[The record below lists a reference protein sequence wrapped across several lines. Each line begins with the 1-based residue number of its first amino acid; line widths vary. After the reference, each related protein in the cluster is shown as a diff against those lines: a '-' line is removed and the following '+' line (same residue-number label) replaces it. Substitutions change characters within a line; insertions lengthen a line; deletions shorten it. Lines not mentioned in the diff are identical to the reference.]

1 VTGTIRQRS
10 IGNQATIKLWIV
22 TVTDGITLNPHMS
35 QSAPREDRS
44 AGAAL
49 PLALPPTAPAT
60 PASEPKPAPRRRPLW
75 IVLLSVLGPGVIAA
89 AAGNDAG
96 GIATYSQAGAQYGLS
111 LMWSIAVVTVGL
123 VVVQEMCARM
133 GAVTGKGLAA
143 LIRENFG
150 VRVTAFAMLVLL
162 IANFATTVSEFAGIA
177 AVGEMFLGH
186 RARFFVVPASVALVW
201 LLVSR
206 GSYQRVERILLA
218 ASAVFVT
225 YVITAFK
232 IGVPWK
238 QVGLNTFAPHLAAL
252 PWHDGGLILM
262 VVSLIGTT
270 IAPYMQFYQQS
281 AVRDKGVT
289 MRDYALTRWDT
300 VVGCV
305 LSNVVA
311 AFIITACAQTLFLNP
326 RTRNIASASEAALA
340 LVPLAGVFVAKGL
353 FAFGLL
359 NASLMA
365 AVIVPLSTA
374 YAVTESLGW
383 ESGLG
388 QRVRELPLF
397 YGTYGVL
404 IVASGLLILASNSNL
419 IKIIIQA
426 QVVNCALLPI
436 ELVLILILINRR
448 HVMGKYRNTLWD
460 NLVAWGTTVI
470 AGGLALYY
478 FAQQIWAT
486 AHPG

>member
-1 VTGTIRQRS
+1 
-10 IGNQATIKLWIV
+10 
-22 TVTDGITLNPHMS
+22 MS
-35 QSAPREDRS
+35 LPAPRESR
-44 AGAAL
+44 GADTT
-49 PLALPPTAPAT
+49 PPPPESLRPDAST
-60 PASEPKPAPRRRPLW
+60 PPNEPNPAPRRRPLW
-75 IVLLSVLGPGVIAA
+75 LVLLSVLGPGVIAA

-96 GIATYSQAGAQYGLS
+96 GIATYSQAGAKFGLS
-111 LMWSIAVVTVGL
+111 LLWSIAVVTVGL
-123 VVVQEMCARM
+123 IVVQEMCARM

-150 VRVTAFAMLVLL
+150 VKVTFFAMIVLL

-177 AVGEMFLGH
+177 AVGELFIPH
-186 RARFFVVPASVALVW
+186 ARYYVIPAAIVLVW

-206 GSYQRVERILLA
+206 GSYQKVERILLI
-218 ASAVFVT
+218 ASLIFVT
-225 YVITAFK
+225 YIITALK

-238 QVGLNTFAPHLAAL
+238 AVGINTFAPHLANL
-252 PWHDGGLILM
+252 PWHDSKSGLLLM

-281 AVRDKGVT
+281 AVRDKGIQ
-289 MRDYALTRWDT
+289 MRDYALTKWDT
-300 VVGCV
+300 IVGCL
-305 LSNVVA
+305 LSNIVA
-311 AFIITACAQTLFLNP
+311 AFIIVACYGTLYVNHQ
-326 RTRNIASASEAALA
+326 RNIGSAQDAALA
-340 LVPLAGVFVAKGL
+340 LVPLAGTFVAYGL

-383 ESGLG
+383 ESGMG
-388 QRVRELPLF
+388 RRIRELPLF

-404 IVASGLLILASNSNL
+404 ILASGLVILFSNSSL
-419 IKIIIQA
+419 IGIIIQA

-436 ELVLILILINRR
+436 ELVLMLTLINRR
-448 HVMGKYRNTLWD
+448 RIMGKYRNTLWD
-460 NLVAWGTTVI
+460 NIVGWATTLI

-478 FAQQIWAT
+478 FLQQIWSAI
-486 AHPG
+486 HPGRV

>member
-1 VTGTIRQRS
+1 
-10 IGNQATIKLWIV
+10 
-22 TVTDGITLNPHMS
+22 MS
-35 QSAPREDRS
+35 QSPPRPNSR
-44 AGAAL
+44 AGTTL
-49 PLALPPTAPAT
+49 PLASPPPAATPPT
-60 PASEPKPAPRRRPLW
+60 EPLLAGRRRPLW
-75 IVLLSVLGPGVIAA
+75 LVLLSVLGPGVIAA

-96 GIATYSQAGAQYGLS
+96 GIATYSQAGAQYGLQ
-111 LMWSIAVVTVGL
+111 LLWSIAVVTVGL
-123 VVVQEMCARM
+123 IVVQEMCARM

-150 VRVTAFAMLVLL
+150 VKITAFAMLVLL

-177 AVGEMFLGH
+177 AVGELFH
-186 RARFFVVPASVALVW
+186 VRRYYSIPVAIVLVW

-206 GSYQRVERILLA
+206 GSYQKVERILLV
-218 ASAVFVT
+218 ASLIFAT
-225 YVITAFK
+225 YIITALK
-232 IGVPWK
+232 IGVPWAA
-238 QVGLNTFAPHLAAL
+238 VGRNTFTPAL
-252 PWHDGGLILM
+252 GTLNWKDNSLILM

-281 AVRDKGVT
+281 AVRDKGIQ

-300 VVGCV
+300 IIGCI

-311 AFIITACAQTLFLNP
+311 AFIIVACYGTIYLSGHRDIQTAKD
-326 RTRNIASASEAALA
+326 AALA
-340 LVPLAGVFVAKGL
+340 LEPLAGKFVAYGL

-388 QRVRELPLF
+388 RRIRELPLF
-397 YGTYGVL
+397 YGTYGVMIVLGGLVVTFSRQGL
-404 IVASGLLILASNSNL
+404 IQ
-419 IKIIIQA
+419 IIIQA
-426 QVVNCALLPI
+426 QVVNCALLPL
-436 ELVLILILINRR
+436 ELILMLILINRR
-448 HVMGKYRNTLWD
+448 RVMGKYRNTLWD
-460 NLVAWGTTVI
+460 NVVGWATTVV

-478 FAQQIWAT
+478 FAQQIWSL

>member
-1 VTGTIRQRS
+1 
-10 IGNQATIKLWIV
+10 
-22 TVTDGITLNPHMS
+22 MS
-35 QSAPREDRS
+35 QSPPRPKFS
-44 AGAAL
+44 AGTTL
-49 PLALPPTAPAT
+49 PLASPPPAPAPPT
-60 PASEPKPAPRRRPLW
+60 EPLLAGRRRPLW
-75 IVLLSVLGPGVIAA
+75 LVLLSVLGPGVIAA

-111 LMWSIAVVTVGL
+111 LLWSIAVVTVGL
-123 VVVQEMCARM
+123 IVVQEMCARM

-150 VRVTAFAMLVLL
+150 VKITAFAMLVLL

-177 AVGEMFLGH
+177 AVGELFH
-186 RARFFVVPASVALVW
+186 VPRYYSIPVAIVLVW

-206 GSYQRVERILLA
+206 GSYQKVERILLV
-218 ASAVFVT
+218 ASLVFVT
-225 YVITAFK
+225 YIITALK
-232 IGVPWK
+232 IGVPWAE
-238 QVGLNTFAPHLAAL
+238 VGRDTFAPAL
-252 PWHDGGLILM
+252 GKLNWKDSGLILM

-281 AVRDKGVT
+281 AVRDKGIQ
-289 MRDYALTRWDT
+289 MRDYSLTRWDT
-300 VVGCV
+300 IIGCI

-311 AFIITACAQTLFLNP
+311 AFIIIACYGTLYVHNI
-326 RTRNIASASEAALA
+326 RNIADAKDAALA
-340 LVPLAGVFVAKGL
+340 LVPIAGKLVAYGL

-388 QRVRELPLF
+388 RRIRELPLF
-397 YGTYGVL
+397 YGTYGVMIVLGGLVVTFSRQGL
-404 IVASGLLILASNSNL
+404 IQ
-419 IKIIIQA
+419 IIIQA
-426 QVVNCALLPI
+426 QIVNCALLPL
-436 ELVLILILINRR
+436 ELILMLLLINRR
-448 HVMGKYRNTLWD
+448 RVMGKYRNSFWD
-460 NLVAWGTTVI
+460 NLVGWATTVV

-478 FAQQIWAT
+478 FAQQIWAHV
-486 AHPG
+486 HPS

>member
-1 VTGTIRQRS
+1 
-10 IGNQATIKLWIV
+10 
-22 TVTDGITLNPHMS
+22 MS
-35 QSAPREDRS
+35 QPTPRFPRS
-44 AGAAL
+44 AGPTL
-49 PLALPPTAPAT
+49 PLASSPPDSSAPLL
-60 PASEPKPAPRRRPLW
+60 EPLAPQRRPLW
-75 IVLLSVLGPGVIAA
+75 LVLLSVLGPGVIAA

-111 LMWSIAVVTVGL
+111 LLWSIAVVTVGL
-123 VVVQEMCARM
+123 IVVQEMCARM

-150 VRVTAFAMLVLL
+150 VKVTAFAMLVLL

-177 AVGEMFLGH
+177 AVGELFH
-186 RARFFVVPASVALVW
+186 VPRLYTIPLAIALVW

-206 GSYQRVERILLA
+206 GSYQKVERILLV
-218 ASAVFVT
+218 ASFVFVT
-225 YVITAFK
+225 YIITALK

-238 QVGLNTFAPHLAAL
+238 QVGLNTFAPPLSAL
-252 PWHDGGLILM
+252 PWRDSGLILM

-281 AVRDKGVT
+281 AVRDKGIQ
-289 MRDYALTRWDT
+289 MRDYSLTRWDT
-300 VVGCV
+300 IIGCI

-311 AFIITACAQTLFLNP
+311 AFIIVACYGTLYLHNA
-326 RTRNIASASEAALA
+326 RSITDAKDAALA
-340 LVPLAGVFVAKGL
+340 LAPLAGPFVAYGL

-388 QRVRELPLF
+388 RRIRELPLF
-397 YGTYGVL
+397 YGTYGAMIL
-404 IVASGLLILASNSNL
+404 LSGLVILLSSSNL
-419 IKIIIQA
+419 IGIIIQA
-426 QVVNCALLPI
+426 QVVNCALLPL
-436 ELVLILILINRR
+436 ELILMLILINRR
-448 HVMGKYRNTLWD
+448 RVMGKYRNTLWD
-460 NLVAWGTTVI
+460 NVVGWVTTSV

-478 FAQQIWAT
+478 FAQQIWSHL
-486 AHPG
+486 HPS

>member
-1 VTGTIRQRS
+1 
-10 IGNQATIKLWIV
+10 
-22 TVTDGITLNPHMS
+22 MS
-35 QSAPREDRS
+35 QPAPREDRS
-44 AGAAL
+44 AGTSL
-49 PLALPPTAPAT
+49 PLATPPTAPPA
-60 PASEPKPAPRRRPLW
+60 PASELEPAPRRRPLW

-123 VVVQEMCARM
+123 IVVQEMCARM

-162 IANFATTVSEFAGIA
+162 IANFATTVSEFAGIT
-177 AVGEMFLGH
+177 AVGEMFLGP
-186 RARFFVVPASVALVW
+186 RARFFVVPAAVVLVW

-232 IGVPWK
+232 IGVPWR
-238 QVGLNTFAPHLAAL
+238 QVGLNTFAPHLSAL
-252 PWHDGGLILM
+252 PWRDGGLILM

-300 VVGCV
+300 IIGCV

-311 AFIITACAQTLFLNP
+311 AFIITACYGTLYVHGLRDITTADQAAQ
-326 RTRNIASASEAALA
+326 ALA
-340 LVPLAGVFVAKGL
+340 PLAGVFAKGL

-404 IVASGLLILASNSNL
+404 IVASGLLILVSNSNL

-436 ELVLILILINRR
+436 ELILMLILINRR
-448 HVMGKYRNTLWD
+448 RVMGKYRNTLWD
-460 NLVAWGTTVI
+460 NLIAWATTVI

-478 FAQQIWAT
+478 FAQQIWA
-486 AHPG
+486 AVHPG

>member
-1 VTGTIRQRS
+1 
-10 IGNQATIKLWIV
+10 
-22 TVTDGITLNPHMS
+22 MS
-35 QSAPREDRS
+35 QSPPRPKSS
-44 AGAAL
+44 AGATL
-49 PLALPPTAPAT
+49 PLASPPPAATPPT
-60 PASEPKPAPRRRPLW
+60 EPLLAGRRRPLW
-75 IVLLSVLGPGVIAA
+75 LVLLSVLGPGVIAA

-111 LMWSIAVVTVGL
+111 LLWSIAVVTVGL
-123 VVVQEMCARM
+123 IVVQEMCARM

-150 VRVTAFAMLVLL
+150 VKITAFAMLVLL

-177 AVGEMFLGH
+177 AVGELFH
-186 RARFFVVPASVALVW
+186 VPRYYSIPVAIVLVW

-206 GSYQRVERILLA
+206 GSYQKVERILLV
-218 ASAVFVT
+218 ASLVFVT
-225 YVITAFK
+225 YIVTALK
-232 IGVPWK
+232 IGVPWAE
-238 QVGLNTFAPHLAAL
+238 VGRNTFAPALGKL
-252 PWHDGGLILM
+252 PWKDSGLILM

-281 AVRDKGVT
+281 AVRDKGIQ

-300 VVGCV
+300 IIGCI

-311 AFIITACAQTLFLNP
+311 AFIIVACYGTLYVHNV
-326 RTRNIASASEAALA
+326 RNIADAKDAALA
-340 LVPLAGVFVAKGL
+340 LVPIAGRLVAYGL

-388 QRVRELPLF
+388 RRIRELPLF
-397 YGTYGVL
+397 YGTYGVMIL
-404 IVASGLLILASNSNL
+404 CSGLVILFSRQGLIQ
-419 IKIIIQA
+419 IIIQA
-426 QVVNCALLPI
+426 QVVNCALLPL
-436 ELVLILILINRR
+436 ELILMLILINRR
-448 HVMGKYRNTLWD
+448 RVMGKHRNSLWD
-460 NLVAWGTTVI
+460 NVVGWATTVI

-478 FAQQIWAT
+478 FAQQIWVHV
-486 AHPG
+486 HPG

>member
-1 VTGTIRQRS
+1 
-10 IGNQATIKLWIV
+10 
-22 TVTDGITLNPHMS
+22 MS
-35 QSAPREDRS
+35 QSAPRDHRS
-44 AGAAL
+44 AGTTQ
-49 PLALPPTAPAT
+49 PLASPLPASPTPPTGPLA
-60 PASEPKPAPRRRPLW
+60 APRRRPLW
-75 IVLLSVLGPGVIAA
+75 LVLLSVLGPGVIAA

-96 GIATYSQAGAQYGLS
+96 GIATYSQAGAKYGLS

-123 VVVQEMCARM
+123 IVVQEMCARM

-150 VRVTAFAMLVLL
+150 VKVTAFAMLVLL

-177 AVGEMFLGH
+177 AVGELFHIPRYYTIPL
-186 RARFFVVPASVALVW
+186 AIILVW

-206 GSYQRVERILLA
+206 GSYQKVERILLI
-218 ASAVFVT
+218 ASLVFVT
-225 YVITAFK
+225 YIVTALK
-232 IGVPWK
+232 IGVPWAE
-238 QVGLNTFAPHLAAL
+238 VGRNTFLPPLRHL
-252 PWHDGGLILM
+252 PWGDSGLILM

-281 AVRDKGVT
+281 AVRDKGIQ
-289 MRDYALTRWDT
+289 MRDYGLTRWDT
-300 VVGCV
+300 IIGCI

-311 AFIITACAQTLFLNP
+311 AFIVVACYGALYLHHA
-326 RTRNIASASEAALA
+326 RTIASAADAAEALA
-340 LVPLAGVFVAKGL
+340 PLAGKFVAYGL

-388 QRVRELPLF
+388 RRIRELPLF
-397 YGTYGVL
+397 YGTYGAMIL
-404 IVASGLLILASNSNL
+404 GGGLVILFSSANL
-419 IKIIIQA
+419 ISIIIQA
-426 QVVNCALLPI
+426 QVVNCALLPL
-436 ELVLILILINRR
+436 ELILMLILINRR
-448 HVMGKYRNTLWD
+448 RVMGRYRNRLLD
-460 NLVAWGTTVI
+460 NIIAWATTVV

-478 FAQQIWAT
+478 FAQQIWSLLHSA
-486 AHPG
+486 

>member
-1 VTGTIRQRS
+1 
-10 IGNQATIKLWIV
+10 
-22 TVTDGITLNPHMS
+22 MS
-35 QSAPREDRS
+35 QSPPRQSSR
-44 AGAAL
+44 AGTTL
-49 PLALPPTAPAT
+49 PLASPPPASAPPT
-60 PASEPKPAPRRRPLW
+60 EPLLAGRRRPLW
-75 IVLLSVLGPGVIAA
+75 LVLLSVLGPGVIAA

-96 GIATYSQAGAQYGLS
+96 GIATYSQAGAQYGLQ
-111 LMWSIAVVTVGL
+111 LLWSIAVVTVGL
-123 VVVQEMCARM
+123 IVVQEMCARM

-150 VRVTAFAMLVLL
+150 VKITAFAMLVLL

-177 AVGEMFLGH
+177 AVGELFH
-186 RARFFVVPASVALVW
+186 VPRYFSIPVAIVLVW

-206 GSYQRVERILLA
+206 GSYQKVERILLV
-218 ASAVFVT
+218 ASLVFVT
-225 YVITAFK
+225 YIITALK
-232 IGVPWK
+232 IGVPWAE
-238 QVGLNTFAPHLAAL
+238 VGRNTFAPAL
-252 PWHDGGLILM
+252 GKLNWKDSSLILM

-281 AVRDKGVT
+281 AVRDKGIQ
-289 MRDYALTRWDT
+289 MRDYSLTRWDT
-300 VVGCV
+300 IIGCI

-311 AFIITACAQTLFLNP
+311 AFIIVACYGTLYVHNV
-326 RTRNIASASEAALA
+326 RNIADAKDAALA
-340 LVPLAGVFVAKGL
+340 LAPIAGRFVAYGL

-388 QRVRELPLF
+388 RRIRELPLF
-397 YGTYGVL
+397 YGTYGAMIL
-404 IVASGLLILASNSNL
+404 CSGLVILFSRQGLIQ
-419 IKIIIQA
+419 IIIQA
-426 QVVNCALLPI
+426 QVVNCALLPL
-436 ELVLILILINRR
+436 ELILMLILINRR
-448 HVMGKYRNTLWD
+448 RVMGKYRNSLWD
-460 NLVAWGTTVI
+460 NVVGWATTVI

-478 FAQQIWAT
+478 FAQQIWSL

>member
-1 VTGTIRQRS
+1 
-10 IGNQATIKLWIV
+10 
-22 TVTDGITLNPHMS
+22 
-35 QSAPREDRS
+35 
-44 AGAAL
+44 
-49 PLALPPTAPAT
+49 
-60 PASEPKPAPRRRPLW
+60 
-75 IVLLSVLGPGVIAA
+75 
-89 AAGNDAG
+89 
-96 GIATYSQAGAQYGLS
+96 
-111 LMWSIAVVTVGL
+111 
-123 VVVQEMCARM
+123 M

-150 VRVTAFAMLVLL
+150 VKVTFFAMVVLL

-177 AVGEMFLGH
+177 AVGELFIPH
-186 RARFFVVPASVALVW
+186 SRYYIIPATIVLVW

-206 GSYQRVERILLA
+206 GSYQKVESILLI
-218 ASAVFVT
+218 ASLIFVT
-225 YVITAFK
+225 YIITALK

-238 QVGLNTFAPHLAAL
+238 AVSLNTFAPHLGKL
-252 PWHDGGLILM
+252 PWHDSKSGLLLM

-281 AVRDKGVT
+281 AVRDKGIQ
-289 MRDYALTRWDT
+289 MRDYALTKWDT
-300 VVGCV
+300 IVGCI

-311 AFIITACAQTLFLNP
+311 AFIIIACYGTLYKHGHRDISSAQD
-326 RTRNIASASEAALA
+326 AALA
-340 LVPLAGVFVAKGL
+340 LAPPAGTFVAYGL

-383 ESGLG
+383 ESGMG
-388 QRVRELPLF
+388 RRIRELPLF

-404 IVASGLLILASNSNL
+404 ILASGLVILFSNSSL
-419 IKIIIQA
+419 IGIIIQA

-436 ELVLILILINRR
+436 ELVLMLTLINRR
-448 HVMGKYRNTLWD
+448 RIMGKYRNTLRHNIVGW
-460 NLVAWGTTVI
+460 ATTLT

-478 FAQQIWAT
+478 FLQQIWST
-486 AHPG
+486 VNPRPT

>member
-1 VTGTIRQRS
+1 
-10 IGNQATIKLWIV
+10 
-22 TVTDGITLNPHMS
+22 MS
-35 QSAPREDRS
+35 Q
-44 AGAAL
+44 
-49 PLALPPTAPAT
+49 
-60 PASEPKPAPRRRPLW
+60 PAPRDTRSVGTMPPPASPPPAAPAPDREPNTAPSRRPLW
-75 IVLLSVLGPGVIAA
+75 LVLLSVLGPGVIAA

-96 GIATYSQAGAQYGLS
+96 GITTYSQAGAKYGLS
-111 LMWSIAVVTVGL
+111 LLWSIAVVTVGL
-123 VVVQEMCARM
+123 IVVQEMCARM

-150 VRVTAFAMLVLL
+150 VRVTFFAMTVLL

-177 AVGEMFLGH
+177 AVGELFLGP
-186 RARFFVVPASVALVW
+186 RARYYVIPAAIVLVW

-206 GSYQRVERILLA
+206 GSYQKVERVLLA
-218 ASAVFVT
+218 ASAVFAT
-225 YVITAFK
+225 YIITAFK

-238 QVGLNTFAPHLAAL
+238 QVALNTFAPPLGRL
-252 PWHDGGLILM
+252 QWHDAGLLLM
-262 VVSLIGTT
+262 VISLIGTT

-300 VVGCV
+300 IVGCL

-311 AFIITACAQTLFLNP
+311 GFIIVACAGTLFLHSE
-326 RTRNIASASEAALA
+326 TQNIGSASAAALA
-340 LVPLAGVFVAKGL
+340 LEPLAGVFVAKGL

-388 QRVRELPLF
+388 RRIRELPLF
-397 YGTYGVL
+397 YATY
-404 IVASGLLILASNSNL
+404 GLLILFSGLVILLSSSNL
-419 IKIIIQA
+419 ISIIIQA

-436 ELVLILILINRR
+436 ELILMLILINRR
-448 HVMGKYRNTLWD
+448 RIMGKYRNTVWD
-460 NLVAWGTTVI
+460 NCVAWATTVI
-470 AGGLALYY
+470 AGGLAFYY
-478 FAQQIWAT
+478 FAQQIWSVL
-486 AHPG
+486 HPHA

>member
-1 VTGTIRQRS
+1 
-10 IGNQATIKLWIV
+10 
-22 TVTDGITLNPHMS
+22 MS
-35 QSAPREDRS
+35 QPTPRSPRS
-44 AGAAL
+44 AGTTL
-49 PLALPPTAPAT
+49 PLASPLPDASAPLL
-60 PASEPKPAPRRRPLW
+60 EPSAPRRRPLW
-75 IVLLSVLGPGVIAA
+75 LVLLSVLGPGVIAA

-111 LMWSIAVVTVGL
+111 LLWSIAVVTVGL
-123 VVVQEMCARM
+123 IVVQEMCARM

-150 VRVTAFAMLVLL
+150 VKITAFAMLVLL

-177 AVGEMFLGH
+177 AVGELFHIPRYYTIPL
-186 RARFFVVPASVALVW
+186 AIVLVW

-206 GSYQRVERILLA
+206 GSYQKVERILLV
-218 ASAVFVT
+218 ASLVFVT
-225 YVITAFK
+225 YIITALK
-232 IGVPWK
+232 IGVPWAE
-238 QVGLNTFAPHLAAL
+238 VGRNTFAPALGKL
-252 PWHDGGLILM
+252 PWHDSRLILM

-281 AVRDKGVT
+281 AVRDKGIQ
-289 MRDYALTRWDT
+289 MRDYSLTRWDT
-300 VVGCV
+300 IIGCI

-311 AFIITACAQTLFLNP
+311 AFIIVACYGTLYLHGV
-326 RTRNIASASEAALA
+326 RNIETAQQAALA
-340 LVPLAGVFVAKGL
+340 LVPIAGKLVAYGL

-388 QRVRELPLF
+388 RRIRDLPLF
-397 YGTYGVL
+397 YGTYGAMILLGGLVILLSSSSL
-404 IVASGLLILASNSNL
+404 IG
-419 IKIIIQA
+419 IIIQA
-426 QVVNCALLPI
+426 QVVNCALLPL
-436 ELVLILILINRR
+436 ELILMLILINRR
-448 HVMGKYRNTLWD
+448 RVMGKHRNSLWD
-460 NLVAWGTTVI
+460 NVVGWMTTVV

-478 FAQQIWAT
+478 FAQQIWSHV
-486 AHPG
+486 HPG